1 MCDCL
6 QIGACVRDRAISPE
20 PSKHCEGVRGAI
32 CTFAGVQVERRPKFR
47 TGGEIRPASRHTNHR
62 ELLSVQQHAFAD
74 DGGIAPQAL
83 SPESLTDHNDGS
95 RAELKIHLAEVST
108 ERRRDVEEW
117 KKFGRYAIAFSALRD
132 PLSGQVSVPTL
143 NGSEMLERCA
153 LQSPVAEVCRSYS
166 DAVRVLLRNRLPDS
180 HHAVQ
185 LWDAERVQEKCVD
198 VAEDRRV

>member
-83 SPESLTDHNDGS
+83 SPESLTDHNDGG
-95 RAELKIHLAEVST
+95 RAMLKIHFTEVST
-108 ERRRDVEEW
+108 ERGWDVEEW
-117 KKFGRYAIAFSALRD
+117 KKLGRYAIAFSTLRD
-132 PLSGQVSVPTL
+132 TLSGEVGVPTL
-143 NGSEMLERCA
+143 NCGQMLERCT
-153 LQSPVAEVCRSYS
+153 LQSPIPEVRRRYS
-166 DAVRVLLRNRLPDS
+166 DAVCVLLRNGLPD
-180 HHAVQ
+180 
-185 LWDAERVQEKCVD
+185 
-198 VAEDRRV
+198 